1 MEDKE
6 VFIKGDKNETV
17 YTIVSSVIIAGESSW
32 IVRSVN
38 WRWDNGQGAHK

>member
-17 YTIVSSVIIAGESSW
+17 YTIFSSVIIASESSW
-32 IVRSVN
+32 IVRSVG
-38 WRWDNGQGAHK
+38 WWGDNHKRIAL